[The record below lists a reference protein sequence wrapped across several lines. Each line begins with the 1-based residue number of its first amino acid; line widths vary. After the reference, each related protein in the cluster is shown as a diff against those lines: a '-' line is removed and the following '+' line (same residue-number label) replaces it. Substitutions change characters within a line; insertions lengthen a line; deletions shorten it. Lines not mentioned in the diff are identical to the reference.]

1 MTSLVFYIFATI
13 LIFAAIRVVTVKNP
27 VHASLFL
34 VLAFFTSAGIWL
46 LLEAEF
52 LAITLV
58 LVYVG
63 AVMVLFLFVI
73 MMLDIDHKTLRE
85 GFGRYFAIGSFVA
98 VVVLLELYMVFK
110 AKGSDLA
117 TTTAKAMAEDVP
129 NTVALGKVLY
139 TDYLYPFELAA
150 MLLLVAMV
158 AAITLTMRPRRSNKY
173 QEPSKQVE
181 VKASD
186 RLKVLKM
193 PAEKA
198 E

>member
-1 MTSLVFYIFATI
+1 MTSLVFYLFAGI
-13 LIFAAIRVVTVKNP
+13 LVFAATRVVTVRNP

-34 VLAFFTSAGIWL
+34 VLAFFSSAAIWL

-52 LAITLV
+52 LAIILV

-85 GFGRYFAIGSFVA
+85 GFGRYLAAGSA
-98 VVVLLELYMVFK
+98 VGALVLLELFMVFK

-117 TTTAKAMAEDVP
+117 TTATKAIADDVP
-129 NTVALGKVLY
+129 NTVALGRVLY

-173 QEPSKQVE
+173 QEPALQVE

-186 RLKVLKM
+186 RLKILKM